1 MIRQR
6 GGHNAR
12 TPALTRWIMT
22 IAGLQKTTLLDYPG
36 KVACTVFLPGCNF
49 ACPFCQNWEIVTGTG
64 ENIPEEKF
72 FDFLKKRRGILDGV
86 CVTGGEPLV
95 SKDISGFLSK
105 IKELGY
111 SVKLDTNGSYPD
123 KLASLVKDKLVDT
136 VAMDVKNSPSMYAAT
151 AGCPVDL
158 DRISQSIAFL
168 LGDNVDYEL
177 RTTVTD
183 ELHDVAGMTELA
195 QWIKGAKR
203 YFIQNFKDSDAVRFS
218 NLSPCSEEKL
228 QMLKEAALPYVPSAK
243 IRGEN

>member
-1 MIRQR
+1 MI
-6 GGHNAR
+6 
-12 TPALTRWIMT
+12 

-64 ENIPEEKF
+64 ENIAEEKF

-95 SKDISGFLSK
+95 NKEIHSFLSR

-111 SVKLDTNGSYPD
+111 SVKLDTNGSFPD
-123 KLASLVKDKLVDT
+123 KLISLVEDRLVDT

-151 AGCPVDL
+151 AGCAVDL
-158 DRISQSIAFL
+158 ERISDSIAFL
-168 LGDNVDYEL
+168 LGGNVDYEL

-183 ELHDVAGMTELA
+183 ELHDENSMAELA

-218 NLSPCSEEKL
+218 NLSPCSDEKL
-228 QMLKEAALPYVPSAK
+228 QQLKEAALPCVPSAK